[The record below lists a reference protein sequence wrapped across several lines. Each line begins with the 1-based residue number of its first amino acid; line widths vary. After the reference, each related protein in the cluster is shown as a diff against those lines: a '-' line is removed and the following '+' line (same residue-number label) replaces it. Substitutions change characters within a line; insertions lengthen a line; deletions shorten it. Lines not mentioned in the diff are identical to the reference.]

1 MTTKTVPEGK
11 VRKDGRFIS
20 PKKSEAA
27 KQNPALRAWIAAVK
41 TFKKTAG
48 IKEGEFYAIPAKGTV
63 GYKAIRKIYDELM
76 KK

>member
-1 MTTKTVPEGK
+1 MAKTVPEGK
-11 VRKDGRFIS
+11 VRRDGRFIS

-27 KQNPALRAWIAAVK
+27 KNNPALRAWLASVK
-41 TFKKTAG
+41 AFKKSIG
-48 IKEGEFYAIPAKGTV
+48 IKEGEFYAVPPKGTV